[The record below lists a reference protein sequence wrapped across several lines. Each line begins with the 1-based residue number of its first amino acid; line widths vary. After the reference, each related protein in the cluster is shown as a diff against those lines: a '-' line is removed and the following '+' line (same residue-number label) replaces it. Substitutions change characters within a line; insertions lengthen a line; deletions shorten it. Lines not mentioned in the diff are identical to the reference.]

1 MKKMKYLF
9 LFGIISWLGGSYA
22 GTEFATRTQ
31 FKTIPAAETYF
42 SQPVRNETFFSKDGV
57 EVSSWFLQD
66 TTSNKAVI
74 ILNGIGG
81 NRTGVTKRANFYHK
95 NNYNVLLPDLRG
107 TGKSGGDAITFGWH
121 ERKDL
126 LAAVNFLKEKKGI
139 DTIAVHGLSLG
150 AATIT
155 YTFQEKPD
163 YHFVVLESCYD
174 NIENAL
180 RHRIE
185 TYYVP
190 YFLVYPMRLMTER
203 KMNVTQDQLSPES
216 YMSLCTYP
224 TFIMAGDSEVKL
236 PLAETQ
242 KIFEN
247 CASEEKELYIF
258 KGAHHENFMDRFEEE
273 WKGVMTPWLEKQN

>member
-1 MKKMKYLF
+1 MKKIKYLF
-9 LFGIISWLGGSYA
+9 LLGVIVWLGASYA

-31 FKTIPAAETYF
+31 FKPIPSAETFF
-42 SQPVRNETFFSKDGV
+42 SQPVQDETFFSKDGV
-57 EVSSWFLQD
+57 EVSSWFIPD

-81 NRTGVTKRANFYHK
+81 NRTGVMKRADFYHK

-121 ERKDL
+121 ERQDL

-155 YTFQEKPD
+155 YSFQEKPD
-163 YHFVVLESCYD
+163 YYFVVLESCYD

-190 YFLVYPMRLMTER
+190 YFLAYPMRMMTER
-203 KMNVTQDQLSPES
+203 KLGVAQSKLSPES
-216 YMSLCTYP
+216 YMSFCTYP
-224 TFIMAGDSEVKL
+224 TFIMAGDNEVKL
-236 PLAETQ
+236 PIEETE
-242 KIFEN
+242 KIFQK
-247 CASEEKELYIF
+247 CVSEKKELYIF
-258 KGAHHENFMDRFEEE
+258 KGAYHENFMNRFEEE
-273 WKGVMTPWLEKQN
+273 WKEVMVPWLEQF

>member
-1 MKKMKYLF
+1 MKKIKYLF
-9 LFGIISWLGGSYA
+9 LLGIIGWLGASYA

-31 FKTIPAAETYF
+31 FKTIPSAETYF
-42 SQPVRNETFFSKDGV
+42 SQPVQDETFFSKDGV
-57 EVSSWFLQD
+57 EISSWFLSD

-81 NRTGVTKRANFYHK
+81 NRTGVTKRADFYHK

-155 YTFQEKPD
+155 YTFQEQPD
-163 YHFVVLESCYD
+163 YYFVVLESCYD

-190 YFLVYPMRLMTER
+190 YFLAYPMRLMTEK
-203 KMNVTQDQLSPES
+203 KMEVTQDKISPES

-236 PLAETQ
+236 PIEETE
-242 KIFEN
+242 KIFQK
-247 CASEEKELYIF
+247 CASEQKELYIF
-258 KGAHHENFMDRFEEE
+258 KGAYHENFMNRFEEE
-273 WKGVMTPWLEKQN
+273 WKEVMKSWLDRMT

>member
-1 MKKMKYLF
+1 MKKIKYLF
-9 LFGIISWLGGSYA
+9 FLGIIGWLGASYA

-31 FKTIPAAETYF
+31 FRTIPPAQTYF
-42 SQPVRNETFFSKDGV
+42 SQTVENQTFFSKDGV
-57 EVSSWFLQD
+57 EVSSWFLPD

-81 NRTGVTKRANFYHK
+81 NRTGVTKRADFYHK
-95 NNYNVLLPDLRG
+95 KNYNVLLPDLRG
-107 TGKSGGDAITFGWH
+107 TGNSGGEAITFGWH
-121 ERKDL
+121 ERNDL
-126 LAAVNFLKEKKGI
+126 LAAVDFLKEKKGI

-163 YHFVVLESCYD
+163 YYFVVLESSYD

-190 YFLVYPMRLMTER
+190 YFLAYPMRLMTER
-203 KMNVTQDQLSPES
+203 KLGVPQDKLSPES

-236 PLAETQ
+236 PKEETE
-242 KIFEN
+242 KMFNN
-247 CASEEKELYIF
+247 CASEKKELYFF
-258 KGAHHENFMDRFEEE
+258 KGAYHENFMNRFEEE
-273 WKGVMTPWLEKQN
+273 WIEVMDPWLEQFQ